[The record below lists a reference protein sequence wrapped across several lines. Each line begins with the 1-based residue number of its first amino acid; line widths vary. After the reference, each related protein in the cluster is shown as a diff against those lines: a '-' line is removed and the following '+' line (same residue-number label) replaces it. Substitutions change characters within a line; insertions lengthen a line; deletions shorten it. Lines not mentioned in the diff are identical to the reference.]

1 MFFVVS
7 KILGY
12 LLSPV
17 LWVLVL
23 LLIGLVSRNATRKK
37 RTLIASLILLYFFSN
52 SFIVGQLV
60 NIWSID
66 GKSNLEI
73 DDCYDVGIVL
83 GGTTISYEASID
95 RKIYHGNID
104 RLLQA
109 VQLYKEGRIQKIMI
123 TGASGNLIYRDV
135 KESLLLKEF
144 LDLIE
149 IPDRDVIVE
158 TEAENT
164 YENARYCKQLLNDK
178 YEDPSVL
185 LFTSSMHMRRS
196 LACFRK
202 QGIRADSFSTNLISQ
217 STRWNLEYLL
227 LPDAVNLKIWEALT
241 HEMMGYMVY
250 KSAGYL

>member
-7 KILGY
+7 KILGF
-12 LLSPV
+12 LLSPI
-17 LWVLVL
+17 LWVMLL
-23 LLIGLVSRNATRKK
+23 LLIGLISRNVTRKK
-37 RTLIASLILLYFFSN
+37 RALIASLILLYVFSN

-60 NIWSID
+60 AIWSID
-66 GKSNLEI
+66 GKSSLEI
-73 DDCYDVGIVL
+73 NDSYDVGIVL

-109 VQLYKEGRIQKIMI
+109 VQLYKEGRIKKIMI

-135 KESLLLKEF
+135 KEALLLKEF

-164 YENARYCKQLLNDK
+164 YENARYCKQLLDDNFK
-178 YEDPSVL
+178 DPSIL

-196 LACFRK
+196 LACFKK
-202 QGIRADSFSTNLISQ
+202 QGITADSFSTNLISQ
-217 STRWNLEYLL
+217 RIRWNMEYLF

-241 HEMMGYMVY
+241 HEMMGYLVY